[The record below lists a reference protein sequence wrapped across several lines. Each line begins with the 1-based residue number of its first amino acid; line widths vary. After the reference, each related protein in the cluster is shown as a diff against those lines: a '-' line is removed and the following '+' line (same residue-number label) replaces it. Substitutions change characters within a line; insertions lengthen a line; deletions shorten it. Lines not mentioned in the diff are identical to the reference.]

1 MSNKRI
7 SISIDEYNRLHS
19 EILSQKATIINI
31 TAENNLLA
39 NDRDGYV
46 QLLTDQNARPTAEMK
61 RLRAALEKAEDGF
74 YHMANAIDDYDYH
87 GPAPQCTGDIIG
99 HREQF
104 HRVHVEQL
112 VKYAEECR
120 AVLSG

>member
-1 MSNKRI
+1 MDIIERLRQLEVNELSTHPLGMLDEAANEIEQNRI
-7 SISIDEYNRLHS
+7 DLEEYRLDV
-19 EILSQKATIINI
+19 E
-31 TAENNLLA
+31 
-39 NDRDGYV
+39 
-46 QLLTDQNARPTAEMK
+46 
-61 RLRAALEKAEDGF
+61 RLRAALEKAEGGF
-74 YHMANAIDDYDYH
+74 YNMANAIDDYDYH

-120 AVLSG
+120 AALSGDKHE

>member
-1 MSNKRI
+1 MSDIVEVLNEIVERHDCSHPAIVGKASAEI
-7 SISIDEYNRLHS
+7 TRL
-19 EILSQKATIINI
+19 
-31 TAENNLLA
+31 TAEN
-39 NDRDGYV
+39 
-46 QLLTDQNARPTAEMK
+46 E
-61 RLRAALEKAEDGF
+61 RLRAALEKAEGGF
-74 YHMANAIDDYDYH
+74 YNMANAIDDYDYH

-120 AVLSG
+120 AALGFTPQNEAHLLLWLYDII

>member
-1 MSNKRI
+1 MYRTLDVQEAEI
-7 SISIDEYNRLHS
+7 TRL
-19 EILSQKATIINI
+19 
-31 TAENNLLA
+31 TAE
-39 NDRDGYV
+39 V
-46 QLLTDQNARPTAEMK
+46 E
-61 RLRAALEKAEDGF
+61 RLRAALEKAEGGF
-74 YHMANAIDDYDYH
+74 YNMANAIDDYDYH

-120 AVLSG
+120 AALSGDKHE